1 MSLAFYAILV
11 YMVANLKM
19 ETRIKIITRNLFPK
33 GNIVNEDSGCYP
45 DTHSFFP
52 ILTFEL

>member
-19 ETRIKIITRNLFPK
+19 ETRIKIITRNLLPK
-33 GNIVNEDSGCYP
+33 GNIVNEDYGCYP

-52 ILTFEL
+52 NFDV